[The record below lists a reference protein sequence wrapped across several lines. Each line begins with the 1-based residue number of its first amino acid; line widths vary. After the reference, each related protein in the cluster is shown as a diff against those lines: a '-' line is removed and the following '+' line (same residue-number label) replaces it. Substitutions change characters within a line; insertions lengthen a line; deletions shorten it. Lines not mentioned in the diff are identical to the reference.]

1 MRLVGASAAEGLLSV
16 EELLAWALPRLADGG
31 ADSGHAAA
39 AAVLPLL
46 QASLWVR
53 PCGRCLTAMVI
64 GHTSNVLCICLW
76 RPIICDGSI

>member
-1 MRLVGASAAEGLLSV
+1 MRLAGASAAEGLLSV

-53 PCGRCLTAMVI
+53 TCGRCH
-64 GHTSNVLCICLW
+64 GHWTYIERIMHLSLGDLHL
-76 RPIICDGSI
+76 